1 MDHVC
6 LLLCIFG
13 MLAMCCLTGWH
24 TYACQL
30 YKMLCGSYVLL
41 VVVTVIG
48 VSFIL
53 KTDLLV
59 CLLERKAK
67 FLVQLM
73 TVTQLQQSIISFFF
87 CKCCSLHRNFVGSTL
102 YLSHITNSGTH
113 VCESSLSSITDKPLS
128 MRILFIM
135 LAISC

>member
-1 MDHVC
+1 MCACYYAFLAC
-6 LLLCIFG
+6 LQCVAQQAGIR
-13 MLAMCCLTGWH
+13 MLANYIRCC
-24 TYACQL
+24 
-30 YKMLCGSYVLL
+30 

-53 KTDLLV
+53 ITDLLA
-59 CLLERKAK
+59 CLRERKAK

-102 YLSHITNSGTH
+102 YLSHSGTH
-113 VCESSLSSITDKPLS
+113 VCVFNH
-128 MRILFIM
+128 RQ
-135 LAISC
+135 AIKYKDTLHHVSNIFYLHYTPYVW